1 MSRAL
6 SGPIESNASSVG
18 HKPFNFS
25 ARTSSV
31 DNKAGNVAK
40 KAVKVT
46 AAVAGIGVLGMMSGT
61 VALGKKTKDKKDE
74 LCASFGE
81 SMSYCLARL
90 LGGQDHMTVQR
101 LQQAGMRG
109 VATAV
114 QNNKALNRAARPL
127 PTLNMPVASDGCDM
141 SL

>member
-1 MSRAL
+1 MQ
-6 SGPIESNASSVG
+6 V
-18 HKPFNFS
+18 
-25 ARTSSV
+25 
-31 DNKAGNVAK
+31 
-40 KAVKVT
+40 
-46 AAVAGIGVLGMMSGT
+46 VLDINHLIL
-61 VALGKKTKDKKDE
+61 AQE
-74 LCASFGE
+74 HHR
-81 SMSYCLARL
+81 LARL

>member
-1 MSRAL
+1 MGIAL
-6 SGPIESNASSVG
+6 GGPVASNAGSAG
-18 HKPFNFS
+18 RKPFNFS
-25 ARTSSV
+25 ARTTSV
-31 DNKAGNVAK
+31 GNKVGNVAK
-40 KAVKVT
+40 KGVKIT

-74 LCASFGE
+74 ICASFGE
-81 SMSYCLARL
+81 SMSYYLARL

-127 PTLNMPVASDGCDM
+127 PTLNMPVAPDGCDM

>member
-6 SGPIESNASSVG
+6 GGPVDSNVG
-18 HKPFNFS
+18 GAGRKPFNFS
-25 ARTSSV
+25 ARPLSV
-31 DNKAGNVAK
+31 GNKVGNVAK
-40 KAVKVT
+40 KAVKIT
-46 AAVAGIGVLGMMSGT
+46 AAAAGIGVLGMMSGT

-74 LCASFGE
+74 VCASLGE
-81 SMSYCLARL
+81 SMSYYLARL

-127 PTLNMPVASDGCDM
+127 PTLNMPVAPDGCDM

>member
-6 SGPIESNASSVG
+6 SGPIESNASSAG

-31 DNKAGNVAK
+31 GNKVGNVAK

>member
-6 SGPIESNASSVG
+6 GGPVDSNAGSAG
-18 HKPFNFS
+18 RKPFNFS
-25 ARTSSV
+25 ARPSAV
-31 DNKAGNVAK
+31 GNKVGNVAK
-40 KAVKVT
+40 KAVKIT
-46 AAVAGIGVLGMMSGT
+46 AAAAGIGVLGMMSGT

-74 LCASFGE
+74 ICASFGE
-81 SMSYCLARL
+81 SMSYYLARL

-127 PTLNMPVASDGCDM
+127 PTLNMPVAPDGCDM

>member
-1 MSRAL
+1 MSIAL
-6 SGPIESNASSVG
+6 GGLVDGNAGSVG

-31 DNKAGNVAK
+31 GNKVGNVAK
-40 KAVKVT
+40 KTVKIT
-46 AAVAGIGVLGMMSGT
+46 AAAAGIGVLGVMSGT

-81 SMSYCLARL
+81 SMSYYLARL

-127 PTLNMPVASDGCDM
+127 PTLNMPVAPDGCDM

>member
-1 MSRAL
+1 MSISL
-6 SGPIESNASSVG
+6 SGPVDNSMDSAT

-31 DNKAGNVAK
+31 GGKVGNVAK
-40 KAVKVT
+40 KAVKIT
-46 AAVAGIGVLGMMSGT
+46 AAATGIGVLGVMSGT
-61 VALGKKTKDKKDE
+61 IALGKKTKDKKDE
-74 LCASFGE
+74 ICASFGE
-81 SMSYCLARL
+81 SMSYYLARL
-90 LGGQDHMTVQR
+90 LGGQDHMSVQR
-101 LQQAGMRG
+101 IQQAGMRG

-114 QNNKALNRAARPL
+114 QNNKALNRAVRPL

>member
-1 MSRAL
+1 
-6 SGPIESNASSVG
+6 
-18 HKPFNFS
+18 
-25 ARTSSV
+25 
-31 DNKAGNVAK
+31 
-40 KAVKVT
+40 
-46 AAVAGIGVLGMMSGT
+46 
-61 VALGKKTKDKKDE
+61 
-74 LCASFGE
+74 
-81 SMSYCLARL
+81 
-90 LGGQDHMTVQR
+90 MTVQR

>member
-1 MSRAL
+1 MSIAL
-6 SGPIESNASSVG
+6 GGPVASNAGSAG
-18 HKPFNFS
+18 RKPFNFS
-25 ARTSSV
+25 ARTTSV
-31 DNKAGNVAK
+31 GNKVGNVAK
-40 KAVKVT
+40 KGVKIT

-74 LCASFGE
+74 ICASFGE
-81 SMSYCLARL
+81 SMSYYLARL
-90 LGGQDHMTVQR
+90 LGGQDHMIVQR

-127 PTLNMPVASDGCDM
+127 PTLNMPVAPDGCDM